1 MPKRNG
7 RLQLCTKWE
16 KVAIRLLLIAVAVAL
31 VSLMGGCPIRRFWG
45 ISCPGCGMTRACAAL
60 LRLDFQTAAAYH
72 PLVFVLIPGLLYV
85 VFREFLPFSR
95 NRKVEMALLAAF
107 LFALVA
113 VYCYRMLI
121 SHAAV
126 LETDYSNSVFYRL
139 VSAIKGWRT

>member
-1 MPKRNG
+1 
-7 RLQLCTKWE
+7 
-16 KVAIRLLLIAVAVAL
+16 
-31 VSLMGGCPIRRFWG
+31 
-45 ISCPGCGMTRACAAL
+45 MTRACAAL

-126 LETDYSNSVFYRL
+126 LETDYSSFKL
-139 VSAIKGWRT
+139 

>member
-1 MPKRNG
+1 
-7 RLQLCTKWE
+7 
-16 KVAIRLLLIAVAVAL
+16 
-31 VSLMGGCPIRRFWG
+31 
-45 ISCPGCGMTRACAAL
+45 MTRACAAL

-126 LETDYSNSVFYRL
+126 LETDYSNSVFYRI

>member
-1 MPKRNG
+1 MPKQNG
-7 RLQLCTKWE
+7 RLQLCTRWE

-45 ISCPGCGMTRACAAL
+45 ISCSGCGMTRACAAL
-60 LRLDFQTAAAYH
+60 LRLD
-72 PLVFVLIPGLLYV
+72 FVLIPGLLYV

-95 NRKVEMALLAAF
+95 NRKAEMALLVAF

-121 SHAAV
+121 SHASV
-126 LETDYSNSVFYRL
+126 LETDYSNSVFYRI